1 MKNLKEQINEH
12 VRERVYDHLWEQISN
27 PARVMVYEQLWE
39 HIYEQVLKKLRDY
52 VLVYEKP

>member
-1 MKNLKEQINEH
+1 MKNLKEQIHED
-12 VRERVYDHLWEQISN
+12 VRGQVYGHISN

-52 VLVYEKP
+52 VLIYEKP